1 MKEPCRILLPTEGV
15 KEREQLLVLGFW
27 VRIKMME
34 PFFIVRKGKEN
45 KNKTKIQ
52 NKKKGDMKSGILVK
66 YENL

>member
-15 KEREQLLVLGFW
+15 KESEKLLVLGFW

-34 PFFIVRKGKEN
+34 SFLLSVKE
-45 KNKTKIQ
+45 KKKTKIRR
-52 NKKKGDMKSGILVK
+52 KYKTKKGDMKSGILVK